1 MRLKSK
7 DLLASILFAAIA
19 VPYVG
24 YLVNGEM
31 PFIKDPRGMS
41 ATGLVLGVVAYLV
54 MRRDDLFDRVGKA
67 ETALAGV
74 VPRAGDRYPRPGRDG
89 RRRGAAGRL
98 HGLDPDR
105 VGRRADGPRGHPAR
119 RWPPDRTAVSV
130 TGRYTG
136 NRGVARAL
144 RTPRR
149 RRHTQIARCRASLR
163 RVWRLPAAMR
173 EPLGLHGRPDEQP
186 ERCADDHA
194 DGNLGAA
201 ADQRSEDNPD
211 RRAQCQPQSGCLG
224 TSVGCCESSPPTL
237 RRGRGSSLDL
247 LSDRTP

>member
-74 VPRAGDRYPRPGRDG
+74 SLVLGIVALALAET
-89 RRRGAAGRL
+89 AAAEVL
-98 HGLDPDR
+98 L
-105 VGRRADGPRGHPAR
+105 
-119 RWPPDRTAVSV
+119 AVFMGSI
-130 TGRYTG
+130 
-136 NRGVARAL
+136 L
-144 RTPRR
+144 
-149 RRHTQIARCRASLR
+149 I
-163 RVWRLPAAMR
+163 VWAVELM
-173 EPLGLHGRPDEQP
+173 
-186 ERCADDHA
+186 DHA
-194 DGNLGAA
+194 GILPGAGPGPGCGTRNRPVHRQPSGGEELV
-201 ADQRSEDNPD
+201 DRSP
-211 RRAQCQPQSGCLG
+211 
-224 TSVGCCESSPPTL
+224 SPPLFSVATCRHPEL
-237 RRGRGSSLDL
+237 VGPAQPPR
-247 LSDRTP
+247 